1 MYLKQWTDGSKP
13 ERSKRQPD
21 QHKLNK
27 KTSDNVVQEE
37 PPQRVP
43 MQFIPSSLET
53 PFSSVESFSHQENI
67 RESSHLRIAEREMVS
82 QIGRNPFFSSS
93 SYADNVGIQDR
104 FLKPQ
109 SSVYVD
115 RCKPTEYHKTMNS
128 DKIV

>member
-21 QHKLNK
+21 QHKVNK
-27 KTSDNVVQEE
+27 KPSDNVVQEE

-53 PFSSVESFSHQENI
+53 PFSSVEPFSHQENI

-93 SYADNVGIQDR
+93 SYVDNVGIQDR

-109 SSVYVD
+109 SSIYVD

>member
-13 ERSKRQPD
+13 ERSKRRPD
-21 QHKLNK
+21 QHCNMNK
-27 KTSDNVVQEE
+27 NSSSETIDKEQLSTTPLQC
-37 PPQRVP
+37 
-43 MQFIPSSLET
+43 IPSSLEA
-53 PFSSVESFSHQENI
+53 PYSSIDSLSPQENR

-93 SYADNVGIQDR
+93 SYADNVEIQDK

-115 RCKPTEYHKTMNS
+115 RSKPTEYNDITKQ
-128 DKIV
+128 